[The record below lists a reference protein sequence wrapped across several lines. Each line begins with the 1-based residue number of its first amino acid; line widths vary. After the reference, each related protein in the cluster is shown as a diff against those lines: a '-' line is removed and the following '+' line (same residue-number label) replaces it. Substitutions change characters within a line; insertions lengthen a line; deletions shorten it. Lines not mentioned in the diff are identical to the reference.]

1 MKNKIKVASLL
12 GAVLVSTTSLATK
25 VNNIEVKNLKELP
38 KEFILQNLPVRQG
51 SEYTN
56 MTLGEIHKALAS
68 TNLLDG
74 IKIKHVEHKE
84 NDTVDLVIEVEE
96 KEHAM
101 EALQQQQMVEAASRR
116 TDFKVNSVKVV
127 NLKHVNISNILNASR
142 LRVGDYFTPITV
154 SELAQAIVNTGY
166 FESVV
171 PTVTRNAKN
180 KTVDITLTVK
190 ENPIVKSVD
199 LEGVTVFNNEQVK
212 EFAGIKEG
220 KVLNILAL
228 QPEVSPIIQLY
239 KQNGL
244 VAARIEK
251 ATATPDGRVTI
262 LVSEGKVSDI
272 LYKKK
277 IEFEDNVRIS
287 KNKVV
292 LKTKPYI
299 FERMTNIKKGELITD
314 AKIGSTIKEFYRTG
328 LYSSIEPRI
337 TSDPNNPNNKI
348 LTFLVEERPTTS
360 INGQVAYET
369 KEGFTGGL
377 TLSDKNFLGR
387 QQDVSVSAN
396 FGTRG
401 NYDLNASFFDPWIKG
416 TDRLQLG
423 ANVFFKRT
431 KEKHKD
437 LIKDGQFVFV
447 DKKIENDVPYQIVNV
462 LNPSGSY
469 IYGGSLTLGKGFK
482 HNIFATVKPRLFG
495 IKTYNGEGITKK
507 DKKGKPQLLV
517 DYTLGSVT
525 LGLSYDTRDDM
536 YIPKNGLYIT
546 GTAELGYIFRE
557 KSLKNEYLYKLR
569 TGELKTSYEDYKKAL
584 NKVLGITE
592 ENTNNSTIA
601 GGNAAGGTAQVQP
614 APAASTVTNHAATST
629 GKPPVNQKPAQP
641 AETDADLIAAGNELK
656 TAYDA
661 KKAAESGQD
670 AGAKKAATEKYD
682 KALEKYNAKY
692 FEVHKLPSLKEAKD
706 ENRLKPRPFYILN
719 LDARAYHK
727 VIKDK
732 NSMAYRVTLGYA
744 SKGTPENMLFHTS
757 DGTILRGYQDSL
769 ASILATATIEN
780 RTYIN
785 DYVQLVAF
793 AEVGIHNNSVSGDDG
808 FYKEAD
814 GRYAG
819 LRKYEGFKDMF
830 NKKHVKA
837 DIGIG
842 ARLTTP
848 LGVIRLDYAWPLINK
863 PDADK
868 DKGTKKGFDLGGKF
882 SFGFG
887 QTF

>member
-56 MTLGEIHKALAS
+56 MSLGEIHKALAS

-84 NDTVDLVIEVEE
+84 NDTVDLVIEVVE

-101 EALQQQQMVEAASRR
+101 QILQQQQMVEAASRR
-116 TDFKVNSVKVV
+116 TDFKVNSVKIV
-127 NLKHVNISNILNASR
+127 NLKHVDISNIVNASR
-142 LRVGDYFTPITV
+142 LREGDYFTPITV

-228 QPEVSPIIQLY
+228 QPEVSPILQLY

-287 KNKVV
+287 KKKVV

-401 NYDLNASFFDPWIKG
+401 NYDLSASFFDPWIKG

-431 KEKHKD
+431 KEKHKE
-437 LIKDGQFVFV
+437 LTKDGQFLFEG
-447 DKKIENDVPYQIVNV
+447 KKPENNVPYQIMNV

-507 DKKGKPQLLV
+507 EKKGKPQLLV

-557 KSLKNEYLYKLR
+557 KSLTNKFLY
-569 TGELKTSYEDYKKAL
+569 ELKKGKLQTAYTDYKKAL
-584 NKVLGITE
+584 EDLGIG
-592 ENTNNSTIA
+592 NKNNNGGAAPA
-601 GGNAAGGTAQVQP
+601 GGSQQP
-614 APAASTVTNHAATST
+614 
-629 GKPPVNQKPAQP
+629 PAQP
-641 AETDADLIAAGNELK
+641 AEKTELQKLGEDLK
-656 TAYDA
+656 TKYDA
-661 KKAAESGQD
+661 QKAAENNQNTS
-670 AGAKKAATEKYD
+670 ASEKKKATEEYN
-682 KALEKYNAKY
+682 KALEKYNEKY
-692 FEVHKLPSLKEAKD
+692 FEGKLPSIGTPRETDK
-706 ENRLKPRPFYILN
+706 LKPRPFYILN

-727 VIKDK
+727 VVKDK

-757 DGTILRGYQDSL
+757 DGTILRGYSDSL
-769 ASILATATIEN
+769 ASILATATVEN

-793 AEVGIHNNSVSGDDG
+793 AEVGIHNNQLYNENGVAK
-808 FYKEAD
+808 FYGEDA

-819 LRKYEGFKDMF
+819 LRQYEGFKAMF

-848 LGVIRLDYAWPLINK
+848 LGVIRLDYAWPLIK
-863 PDADK
+863 HDDGEKKEP
-868 DKGTKKGFDLGGKF
+868 KKGFDLGGKF

>member
-56 MTLGEIHKALAS
+56 MTLGEIHKSLAS

-74 IKIKHVEHKE
+74 IKIKPIEHKG

-116 TDFKVNSVKVV
+116 TDFKVNSVKIE
-127 NLKHVNISNILNASR
+127 NLKHVNINNILNASR

-228 QPEVSPIIQLY
+228 QPEVSPILQLY

-401 NYDLNASFFDPWIKG
+401 NYDLSASFFDPWIKG

-437 LIKDGQFVFV
+437 LTKDGQFLFEG
-447 DKKIENDVPYQIVNV
+447 KKPENNVPYQIMNV
-462 LNPSGSY
+462 LNTSGSY

-495 IKTYNGEGITKK
+495 IKTYNGEGITKEN
-507 DKKGKPQLLV
+507 KKGDTKLLV

-557 KSLKNEYLYKLR
+557 KSLTNKFLNDLR
-569 TGELKTSYEDYKKAL
+569 TVKLKKSYTDYKEAL
-584 NKVLGITE
+584 DKVLG
-592 ENTNNSTIA
+592 NNSS
-601 GGNAAGGTAQVQP
+601 NAASNNAQP
-614 APAASTVTNHAATST
+614 STLAANVGATRAAT
-629 GKPPVNQKPAQP
+629 GPKPDPNQGQP
-641 AETDADLIAAGNELK
+641 AEKTELQKLGEDLK
-656 TAYDA
+656 TKYDA
-661 KKAAESGQD
+661 QKAAENNQNAS
-670 AGAKKAATEKYD
+670 ASEKKKATEEYN
-682 KALEKYNAKY
+682 KALEKYNEKY
-692 FEVHKLPSLKEAKD
+692 FEGKLPSIGTPRETDK
-706 ENRLKPRPFYILN
+706 LKPRPFYILN

-848 LGVIRLDYAWPLINK
+848 LGVIRLDYAWPLI
-863 PDADK
+863 K
-868 DKGTKKGFDLGGKF
+868 DPNANEDTGTKKGFDLGGKF

>member
-74 IKIKHVEHKE
+74 IKIKPIEHKG

-116 TDFKVNSVKVV
+116 TDLKVNSVKIE
-127 NLKHVNISNILNASR
+127 NLKHVNINNILNASR

-154 SELAQAIVNTGY
+154 SELAQTIVNTGY

-228 QPEVSPIIQLY
+228 QPEVSPILQLY

-431 KEKHKD
+431 KEKHKE
-437 LIKDGQFVFV
+437 LTKDGQFLFEG
-447 DKKIENDVPYQIVNV
+447 KKPENNVPYQIMNV
-462 LNPSGSY
+462 LNTSGSY

-495 IKTYNGEGITKK
+495 IKTYNGEGITKEN
-507 DKKGKPQLLV
+507 KKGDTKLLV

-557 KSLKNEYLYKLR
+557 KSLKNEYLYNLR
-569 TGELKTSYEDYKKAL
+569 TKDLKNSYDKYKEALKAL
-584 NKVLGITE
+584 GIG
-592 ENTNNSTIA
+592 NDNSTA
-601 GGNAAGGTAQVQP
+601 ASGNTP
-614 APAASTVTNHAATST
+614 APAASTSANRAAT
-629 GKPPVNQKPAQP
+629 GKPLVNQNPAQP
-641 AETDADLIAAGNELK
+641 AEDPELTNLGK
-656 TAYDA
+656 ELQTAYNA
-661 KKAAESGQD
+661 KKAAESDQN
-670 AGAKKAATEKYD
+670 AGAKKTATEKYD

-692 FEVHKLPSLKEAKD
+692 FEVHKLPSLKDAKETD
-706 ENRLKPRPFYILN
+706 RLKPRPFYILN

-757 DGTILRGYQDSL
+757 DGTILRGYPDSL
-769 ASILATATIEN
+769 ASILATATVEN

-793 AEVGIHNNSVSGDDG
+793 AEVGIHNNPLYDEHGAAV
-808 FYKEAD
+808 FYGEDA

-819 LRKYEGFKDMF
+819 LRQYEGFKAMF
-830 NKKHVKA
+830 TKEHVKA

>member
-74 IKIKHVEHKE
+74 IKIKPIEHKG

-116 TDFKVNSVKVV
+116 TDLKVNSVKVL
-127 NLKHVNISNILNASR
+127 NLKHVNINNILNASR

-228 QPEVSPIIQLY
+228 QPEVSPILQLY

-387 QQDVSVSAN
+387 QQDVSISAN

-437 LIKDGQFVFV
+437 LTKDGQFGFGK
-447 DKKIENDVPYQIVNV
+447 DKDGKDIIVEDFPYQLANV

-507 DKKGKPQLLV
+507 EKKCSPQLLV

-557 KSLKNEYLYKLR
+557 KSLKNEYLYKFR
-569 TGELKTSYEDYKKAL
+569 ANDVYDYYKQYRAKLKAL
-584 NKVLGITE
+584 GIKE
-592 ENTNNSTIA
+592 YDAEIKEPV
-601 GGNAAGGTAQVQP
+601 GHKAANVQPVDNQELTTAGTALQE
-614 APAASTVTNHAATST
+614 AY
-629 GKPPVNQKPAQP
+629 
-641 AETDADLIAAGNELK
+641 
-656 TAYDA
+656 TAYNNETNA
-661 KKAAESGQD
+661 TKKKDKE
-670 AGAKKAATEKYD
+670 KKYKE
-682 KALEKYNAKY
+682 ALEKYNEIYTKSN
-692 FEVHKLPSLKEAKD
+692 LPSLKGATDKD
-706 ENRLKPRPFYILN
+706 RLKPRPFYILN

-727 VIKDK
+727 VFKDK

-757 DGTILRGYQDSL
+757 DGTILRGYPDSL
-769 ASILATATIEN
+769 ASILATATVEN

-848 LGVIRLDYAWPLINK
+848 LGVIRLDYAWPLI
-863 PDADK
+863 K
-868 DKGTKKGFDLGGKF
+868 DPKANNDQGTKKGFDLGGKF

>member
-116 TDFKVNSVKVV
+116 TDLKVNSVKVV

-337 TSDPNNPNNKI
+337 TSDPNNPSNKI

-387 QQDVSVSAN
+387 QQDVSISAN

-401 NYDLNASFFDPWIKG
+401 NYDLSASFFDPWIKG

-437 LIKDGQFVFV
+437 LTKDGQFGFGK
-447 DKKIENDVPYQIVNV
+447 DKDGKDIIVEDFPYQLANV

-507 DKKGKPQLLV
+507 EKKGSPQLLV

-557 KSLKNEYLYKLR
+557 KSLKNEYLYKFR
-569 TGELKTSYEDYKKAL
+569 ANDVYNYYKQYRAKLKAL
-584 NKVLGITE
+584 GIKE
-592 ENTNNSTIA
+592 YDAEIKEPV
-601 GGNAAGGTAQVQP
+601 GHKAANVQPVDNQELTTAGTALQE
-614 APAASTVTNHAATST
+614 AYTAYN
-629 GKPPVNQKPAQP
+629 N
-641 AETDADLIAAGNELK
+641 ETDA
-656 TAYDA
+656 T
-661 KKAAESGQD
+661 KKKDKE
-670 AGAKKAATEKYD
+670 KKYKE
-682 KALEKYNAKY
+682 ALEKYNEIYTKSN
-692 FEVHKLPSLKEAKD
+692 LPSLKGATD
-706 ENRLKPRPFYILN
+706 EDRLKPRPFYILN

-727 VIKDK
+727 VFKDK

-757 DGTILRGYQDSL
+757 DGTILRGYPDSL
-769 ASILATATIEN
+769 ASILATATVEN

-848 LGVIRLDYAWPLINK
+848 LGVIRLDYAWPLI
-863 PDADK
+863 K
-868 DKGTKKGFDLGGKF
+868 DPNANEDTGTKKGFDLGGKF

>member
-74 IKIKHVEHKE
+74 IKIKPIEHKG

-116 TDFKVNSVKVV
+116 TDLKVNSVKVL
-127 NLKHVNISNILNASR
+127 NLKHVNINNILNASR

-228 QPEVSPIIQLY
+228 QPEVSPILQLY

-401 NYDLNASFFDPWIKG
+401 NYDLSASFFDPWIKG

-431 KEKHKD
+431 KEKHKE
-437 LIKDGQFVFV
+437 LTKDGQFVFV

-507 DKKGKPQLLV
+507 EKKGKPQLLV

-557 KSLKNEYLYKLR
+557 KSLKNEYLYNLR
-569 TGELKTSYEDYKKAL
+569 TKDLKTAYTNYKKAL
-584 NKVLGITE
+584 EDLGIG
-592 ENTNNSTIA
+592 NNNS
-601 GGNAAGGTAQVQP
+601 NAASGVADRSAAGAKP
-614 APAASTVTNHAATST
+614 DPNSRKPAAPYKTD
-629 GKPPVNQKPAQP
+629 
-641 AETDADLIAAGNELK
+641 AELQELGTKLKEAYKAKKDATDADKKK
-656 TAYDA
+656 TA
-661 KKAAESGQD
+661 
-670 AGAKKAATEKYD
+670 TEYD

-706 ENRLKPRPFYILN
+706 KDRLKPRPFYILN

-757 DGTILRGYQDSL
+757 DGTILRGYPDSL
-769 ASILATATIEN
+769 ASILATATVEN

-793 AEVGIHNNSVSGDDG
+793 AEVGIHNNPLYDEHGAAV
-808 FYKEAD
+808 FYGEDA

-819 LRKYEGFKDMF
+819 LRQYEGFKAMF
-830 NKKHVKA
+830 TKEHVKA

>member
-56 MTLGEIHKALAS
+56 MTLGEIHKSLAS

-74 IKIKHVEHKE
+74 IKIKPIEHKG

-116 TDFKVNSVKVV
+116 TDFKVNSVKIE
-127 NLKHVNISNILNASR
+127 NLKHVNINNILNASR

-228 QPEVSPIIQLY
+228 QPEVSPILQLY

-251 ATATPDGRVTI
+251 ATVTPDGRVTI

-387 QQDVSVSAN
+387 QQDVSISAN

-401 NYDLNASFFDPWIKG
+401 NYDLSASFFDPWIKG

-431 KEKHKD
+431 KEKHKE
-437 LIKDGQFVFV
+437 LTKDGQFGFGKDKTTGKDIIV
-447 DKKIENDVPYQIVNV
+447 DNFPYQLANV

-495 IKTYNGEGITKK
+495 IKTYNGEGITKEN
-507 DKKGKPQLLV
+507 KKGNPQLLV

-546 GTAELGYIFRE
+546 GTAELGYVFRE
-557 KSLKNEYLYKLR
+557 KSLKNEYLYKFKANNVYDYYKQYR
-569 TGELKTSYEDYKKAL
+569 GKLKD
-584 NKVLGITE
+584 LGIKEYDAEIGEPVGHETKAQPVADRAA
-592 ENTNNSTIA
+592 T
-601 GGNAAGGTAQVQP
+601 GGKP
-614 APAASTVTNHAATST
+614 APQQQPKGDQELTN
-629 GKPPVNQKPAQP
+629 
-641 AETDADLIAAGNELK
+641 AENELK
-656 TAYDA
+656 KAYTAYDTEPDA
-661 KKAAESGQD
+661 NKKKDKE
-670 AGAKKAATEKYD
+670 KKYKE
-682 KALEKYNAKY
+682 ALEKYNEIYTKSN
-692 FEVHKLPSLKEAKD
+692 LPSLD
-706 ENRLKPRPFYILN
+706 EKNIKPEDRLKPRPFYILN

-727 VIKDK
+727 VFKDK

-757 DGTILRGYQDSL
+757 DGTILRGYPDKL
-769 ASILATATIEN
+769 ASILATATVEN

-793 AEVGIHNNSVSGDDG
+793 AEVGIHNNPLYDEHGAAV
-808 FYKEAD
+808 FYGEDA

-819 LRKYEGFKDMF
+819 LRQYEGFKAMF
-830 NKKHVKA
+830 TKEHVKA

>member
-74 IKIKHVEHKE
+74 IKIKPIEHKG

-101 EALQQQQMVEAASRR
+101 EALQQQQMVEATSRR
-116 TDFKVNSVKVV
+116 TDLKVNSVKIE
-127 NLKHVNISNILNASR
+127 NLKHVNINNILNASR

-154 SELAQAIVNTGY
+154 SELAQTIVNTGY

-228 QPEVSPIIQLY
+228 QPEVSPILQLY

-244 VAARIEK
+244 VATRIEK

-377 TLSDKNFLGR
+377 TLSDKNFLGK

-401 NYDLNASFFDPWIKG
+401 NYDLSASFFDPWIKG

-437 LIKDGQFVFV
+437 LTKDGQFGFGK
-447 DKKIENDVPYQIVNV
+447 DKNGKDIIVEDFPYQLANV

-495 IKTYNGEGITKK
+495 IKTYNGEGITKEN
-507 DKKGKPQLLV
+507 KKGDPKLLV

-557 KSLKNEYLYKLR
+557 KSLTNKFLNDLR
-569 TGELKTSYEDYKKAL
+569 TVKLKKSYTDYKEAL
-584 NKVLGITE
+584 DKVLG
-592 ENTNNSTIA
+592 NNSSNVA
-601 GGNAAGGTAQVQP
+601 SNNAQP
-614 APAASTVTNHAATST
+614 STLATNVGATRAAT
-629 GKPPVNQKPAQP
+629 GPKPDPNQGQP
-641 AETDADLIAAGNELK
+641 AEKTELQKLGEDLK
-656 TAYDA
+656 TKYDA
-661 KKAAESGQD
+661 QKATENNQNASASEKKKA
-670 AGAKKAATEKYD
+670 TEEYN
-682 KALEKYNAKY
+682 KALEKYNEKY
-692 FEVHKLPSLKEAKD
+692 FEGKLPSIGTPRETDK
-706 ENRLKPRPFYILN
+706 LKPRPFYILN

-848 LGVIRLDYAWPLINK
+848 LGVIRLDYAWPLI
-863 PDADK
+863 K
-868 DKGTKKGFDLGGKF
+868 DPNANEDTGTKKGFDLGGKF

>member
-56 MTLGEIHKALAS
+56 MTLGEIHKSLAS

-74 IKIKHVEHKE
+74 IKIKPIEHKG

-116 TDFKVNSVKVV
+116 TDFKVNSVKVA
-127 NLKHVNISNILNASR
+127 NLKHVNINNILNASR

-228 QPEVSPIIQLY
+228 QPEVSPILQLY

-401 NYDLNASFFDPWIKG
+401 NYDLSASFFDPWIKG

-431 KEKHKD
+431 KEKHKE
-437 LIKDGQFVFV
+437 LTKDGQFLFEG
-447 DKKIENDVPYQIVNV
+447 KKPENNVPYQIMNV
-462 LNPSGSY
+462 LNTSGSY

-495 IKTYNGEGITKK
+495 IKTYNGEGITKEN
-507 DKKGKPQLLV
+507 KKGDTKLLV

-557 KSLKNEYLYKLR
+557 KSLTNKFLNDLR
-569 TGELKTSYEDYKKAL
+569 TVKLKKSYTDYKEAL
-584 NKVLGITE
+584 DKVLG
-592 ENTNNSTIA
+592 NNSS
-601 GGNAAGGTAQVQP
+601 NAASNNAQP
-614 APAASTVTNHAATST
+614 STPAANVGATRAAT
-629 GKPPVNQKPAQP
+629 GPKPDPNQGQP
-641 AETDADLIAAGNELK
+641 AEKTELQKLGEDLKAKYN
-656 TAYDA
+656 A
-661 KKAAESGQD
+661 KKAAANQD
-670 AGAKKAATEKYD
+670 ANAQKKANEEYN
-682 KALEKYNAKY
+682 KALEKYNEKY
-692 FEVHKLPSLKEAKD
+692 FEGKLLSLGNPG
-706 ENRLKPRPFYILN
+706 ENDKLKPRPFYILN

-757 DGTILRGYQDSL
+757 DGTILRGYPDKL
-769 ASILATATIEN
+769 ASILATATVEN

-793 AEVGIHNNSVSGDDG
+793 AEVGIHNNPLGADK
-808 FYKEAD
+808 FYD
-814 GRYAG
+814 TGRYAG
-819 LRKYEGFKDMF
+819 LRQYEGFKAMF
-830 NKKHVKA
+830 TKEHVKA

-848 LGVIRLDYAWPLINK
+848 LGVIRLDYAWPLIK
-863 PDADK
+863 HDDGEKKEP
-868 DKGTKKGFDLGGKF
+868 KKGFDLGGKF

>member
-116 TDFKVNSVKVV
+116 TDLKVNSVKIA

-228 QPEVSPIIQLY
+228 QPEVSPILQLY

-387 QQDVSVSAN
+387 QQDVSISAN

-437 LIKDGQFVFV
+437 LTKDGQFVFV

-569 TGELKTSYEDYKKAL
+569 TGKLKTSYDDYKKAL

-592 ENTNNSTIA
+592 GNTTSGTA
-601 GGNAAGGTAQVQP
+601 TSGNAP
-614 APAASTVTNHAATST
+614 APSTVTNRALT
-629 GKPPVNQKPAQP
+629 GKPPVNQNPAQP

-661 KKAAESGQD
+661 KKTAESGQN
-670 AGAKKAATEKYD
+670 AGTKKTATENYD
-682 KALEKYNAKY
+682 KALEKYNSRY
-692 FEVHKLPSLKEAKD
+692 FEVHKLPSLTGATD

-727 VIKDK
+727 VFKDK

-757 DGTILRGYQDSL
+757 DGTILRGYPDSL
-769 ASILATATIEN
+769 ASILATATVEN

-793 AEVGIHNNSVSGDDG
+793 AEVGIHNNPLYDEHGAAV
-808 FYKEAD
+808 FYGEDA

-819 LRKYEGFKDMF
+819 LRKYEGFKEMF
-830 NKKHVKA
+830 TKEHVKA

-848 LGVIRLDYAWPLINK
+848 LGVIRLDYAWPLIK
-863 PDADK
+863 HDDGEKKEP
-868 DKGTKKGFDLGGKF
+868 KKGFDLGGKF

>member
-84 NDTVDLVIEVEE
+84 NDTIDLVIEVEE
-96 KEHAM
+96 KEHAL

-116 TDFKVNSVKVV
+116 TDFKVNSVKIV
-127 NLKHVNISNILNASR
+127 NLKHVDISNIVNASR

-190 ENPIVKSVD
+190 ENPIIKSVD

-401 NYDLNASFFDPWIKG
+401 NYDLSASFFDPWIKG

-431 KEKHKD
+431 KEKHKE
-437 LIKDGQFVFV
+437 LTKDGQFLFEG
-447 DKKIENDVPYQIVNV
+447 KKPENNVPYQIMNV

-507 DKKGKPQLLV
+507 EKKGKPQLLV

-557 KSLKNEYLYKLR
+557 KSLTNKFLNDLR
-569 TGELKTSYEDYKKAL
+569 TVKLKKSYTDYKEAL
-584 NKVLGITE
+584 DKVLG
-592 ENTNNSTIA
+592 NNSS
-601 GGNAAGGTAQVQP
+601 NAASNNAQP
-614 APAASTVTNHAATST
+614 STLAANVGATRAAT
-629 GKPPVNQKPAQP
+629 GPKPDPNQGQP
-641 AETDADLIAAGNELK
+641 AEKTELQKLGEDLK
-656 TAYDA
+656 TKYDA
-661 KKAAESGQD
+661 QKAAENNQNAS
-670 AGAKKAATEKYD
+670 ASEKKKATEEYN
-682 KALEKYNAKY
+682 KALEKYNEKY
-692 FEVHKLPSLKEAKD
+692 FEGKLPSIGTPRETDK
-706 ENRLKPRPFYILN
+706 LKPRPFYILN

-727 VIKDK
+727 VVKDK

-757 DGTILRGYQDSL
+757 DGTILRGYTDSL

-793 AEVGIHNNSVSGDDG
+793 AEVGIHNNPLGADK
-808 FYKEAD
+808 FYD
-814 GRYAG
+814 TGRYAG
-819 LRKYEGFKDMF
+819 LRQYEGFKAMF
-830 NKKHVKA
+830 TKEHVKA

-848 LGVIRLDYAWPLINK
+848 LGVIRLDYAWPLI
-863 PDADK
+863 K
-868 DKGTKKGFDLGGKF
+868 DPKANNDQGTKKGFDLGGKF

>member
-74 IKIKHVEHKE
+74 IKIKPIEHKG

-116 TDFKVNSVKVV
+116 TDLKVNSVKIE
-127 NLKHVNISNILNASR
+127 NLKHVNINNILNASR

-154 SELAQAIVNTGY
+154 SELAQTIVNTGY

-228 QPEVSPIIQLY
+228 QPEVSPILQLY

-401 NYDLNASFFDPWIKG
+401 NYDLSASFFDPWIKG

-437 LIKDGQFVFV
+437 LTKDGQFLFEG
-447 DKKIENDVPYQIVNV
+447 KKPENNVPYQIMNV
-462 LNPSGSY
+462 LNTSGSY

-495 IKTYNGEGITKK
+495 IKTYNGEGITKEN
-507 DKKGKPQLLV
+507 KKGDTKLLV

-557 KSLKNEYLYKLR
+557 KSLTNKFLNDLR
-569 TGELKTSYEDYKKAL
+569 TVKLKKSYTDYKEAL
-584 NKVLGITE
+584 DKVLG
-592 ENTNNSTIA
+592 NNSS
-601 GGNAAGGTAQVQP
+601 NAASNNAQP
-614 APAASTVTNHAATST
+614 STLAANVGATRAAT
-629 GKPPVNQKPAQP
+629 GPKPDPNQGQP
-641 AETDADLIAAGNELK
+641 AEKTELQKLGEDLK
-656 TAYDA
+656 TKYDA
-661 KKAAESGQD
+661 QKAAENNQNAS
-670 AGAKKAATEKYD
+670 ASEKKKATEEYN
-682 KALEKYNAKY
+682 KALEKYNEKY
-692 FEVHKLPSLKEAKD
+692 FEGKLPSIGTPRETDK
-706 ENRLKPRPFYILN
+706 LKPRPFYILN

-727 VIKDK
+727 VFKDK

-757 DGTILRGYQDSL
+757 DGTILRGYPDKL

-819 LRKYEGFKDMF
+819 LRKYEGFKEMF
-830 NKKHVKA
+830 TKEHVKA

-848 LGVIRLDYAWPLINK
+848 LGVIRLDYAWPLIK
-863 PDADK
+863 HDDGEKKEP
-868 DKGTKKGFDLGGKF
+868 KKGFDLGGKF

>member
-74 IKIKHVEHKE
+74 IKIKPIEHKG

-116 TDFKVNSVKVV
+116 TDLKVNSVKVT
-127 NLKHVNISNILNASR
+127 NLKHVNINNILNASR

-401 NYDLNASFFDPWIKG
+401 NYDLSASFFDPWIKG

-431 KEKHKD
+431 KEKHKE
-437 LIKDGQFVFV
+437 LTKDGQFLFEG
-447 DKKIENDVPYQIVNV
+447 KKPENNVPYQIMNV

-507 DKKGKPQLLV
+507 EKKGKPQLLV

-569 TGELKTSYEDYKKAL
+569 TKDLKDSYDDYKKAL
-584 NKVLGITE
+584 KALGIG
-592 ENTNNSTIA
+592 NDNST
-601 GGNAAGGTAQVQP
+601 AQ
-614 APAASTVTNHAATST
+614 APEKDV
-629 GKPPVNQKPAQP
+629 
-641 AETDADLIAAGNELK
+641 ELK
-656 TAYDA
+656 KLGDELRKAYND
-661 KKAAESGQD
+661 KKKAESGTD
-670 AGAKKAATEKYD
+670 ASAKKTATENYD

-692 FEVHKLPSLKEAKD
+692 FEGKLPSLDGQKINPED
-706 ENRLKPRPFYILN
+706 RLKPRPFYILN

-727 VIKDK
+727 VVKDK

-757 DGTILRGYQDSL
+757 DGTILRGYPDKL

-793 AEVGIHNNSVSGDDG
+793 AEVGIHNNSLSDKQGAV
-808 FYKEAD
+808 FYKENE

-819 LRKYEGFKDMF
+819 LRKYEGFKEMF
-830 NKKHVKA
+830 TKEHVKA

-863 PDADK
+863 PEADK

>member
-116 TDFKVNSVKVV
+116 TDFKVNSVKIE
-127 NLKHVNISNILNASR
+127 NLKHVNINNILNASR

-228 QPEVSPIIQLY
+228 QPEVSPILQLY

-387 QQDVSVSAN
+387 QQDVSISAN

-401 NYDLNASFFDPWIKG
+401 NYDLSASFFDPWIKG

-437 LIKDGQFVFV
+437 LTKDGQFGFGK
-447 DKKIENDVPYQIVNV
+447 DKTTGKDIIVEDFPYQLANV

-495 IKTYNGEGITKK
+495 IKTYNGEGITKEN
-507 DKKGKPQLLV
+507 KKGDPKLLV

-546 GTAELGYIFRE
+546 GTAELGYVFRE
-557 KSLKNEYLYKLR
+557 KSLKNEYLYKF
-569 TGELKTSYEDYKKAL
+569 KANNVYDYYKQYREKLKAL
-584 NKVLGITE
+584 GIKEYDAEIGEPVGHETKAQPV
-592 ENTNNSTIA
+592 A
-601 GGNAAGGTAQVQP
+601 GADRAAGAKPNVKQKPVQP
-614 APAASTVTNHAATST
+614 AGTNQDL
-629 GKPPVNQKPAQP
+629 VNAGNTLKSAYD
-641 AETDADLIAAGNELK
+641 AYNNETDA
-656 TAYDA
+656 T
-661 KKAAESGQD
+661 KKKDKE
-670 AGAKKAATEKYD
+670 KKYKE
-682 KALEKYNAKY
+682 ALEKYNEIYTKSN
-692 FEVHKLPSLKEAKD
+692 LPSLTGATDGE
-706 ENRLKPRPFYILN
+706 RLKPRPFYILN

-727 VIKDK
+727 VFKDK

-757 DGTILRGYQDSL
+757 DGTILRGYPDKL

-793 AEVGIHNNSVSGDDG
+793 AEVGIHNNPLYDEHGAAK
-808 FYKEAD
+808 FYGEDA

-819 LRKYEGFKDMF
+819 LRQYEGFKAMF
-830 NKKHVKA
+830 TKEHVKA

-863 PDADK
+863 PKADE

>member
-84 NDTVDLVIEVEE
+84 NDTIDLVIEVEE
-96 KEHAM
+96 KEHAL

-116 TDFKVNSVKVV
+116 TDFKVNSVKIV
-127 NLKHVNISNILNASR
+127 NLKHVDISNIVNASR

-437 LIKDGQFVFV
+437 LTKDGQFLFEG
-447 DKKIENDVPYQIVNV
+447 KKPENNVPYQIMNV
-462 LNPSGSY
+462 LNTSGSY

-495 IKTYNGEGITKK
+495 IKTYNGEGITKEN
-507 DKKGKPQLLV
+507 KKGDTKLLV

-557 KSLKNEYLYKLR
+557 KSLTNKFLY
-569 TGELKTSYEDYKKAL
+569 ELKKGKLQTAYTDYKKAL
-584 NKVLGITE
+584 EDLGIG
-592 ENTNNSTIA
+592 NKNNNGGAAPA
-601 GGNAAGGTAQVQP
+601 GGSQQP
-614 APAASTVTNHAATST
+614 S
-629 GKPPVNQKPAQP
+629 AQP
-641 AETDADLIAAGNELK
+641 AEKTELQKLGEDLK
-656 TAYDA
+656 TKYDA
-661 KKAAESGQD
+661 QKAAENNQNAS
-670 AGAKKAATEKYD
+670 ASEKKKATEEYN
-682 KALEKYNAKY
+682 KALEKYNEKY
-692 FEVHKLPSLKEAKD
+692 FEGKLPSIGTPKETDK
-706 ENRLKPRPFYILN
+706 LKPRPFYILN

-848 LGVIRLDYAWPLINK
+848 LGVIRLDYAWPLI
-863 PDADK
+863 K
-868 DKGTKKGFDLGGKF
+868 DPNANEDTGTKKGFDLGGKF

>member
-74 IKIKHVEHKE
+74 IKIKPIEHKG

-116 TDFKVNSVKVV
+116 TDLKVNSVKIE
-127 NLKHVNISNILNASR
+127 NLKHVNINNILNASR

-154 SELAQAIVNTGY
+154 SELAQTIVNTGY

-228 QPEVSPIIQLY
+228 QPEVSPILQLY

-387 QQDVSVSAN
+387 QQDVSISAN

-401 NYDLNASFFDPWIKG
+401 NYDLSASFFDPWIKG

-431 KEKHKD
+431 KEKHKE
-437 LIKDGQFVFV
+437 LTKDGQFVFI

-507 DKKGKPQLLV
+507 EKKGKPQLLV

-557 KSLKNEYLYKLR
+557 KSLKNEYLYNLR
-569 TGELKTSYEDYKKAL
+569 TKDLKNSYDKYKEALKAL
-584 NKVLGITE
+584 GIG
-592 ENTNNSTIA
+592 NDNSTA
-601 GGNAAGGTAQVQP
+601 ASGNTP
-614 APAASTVTNHAATST
+614 APAASTSANRAAT
-629 GKPPVNQKPAQP
+629 GKPLVNQNPAQP
-641 AETDADLIAAGNELK
+641 AEDPELTNLGK
-656 TAYDA
+656 ELQTAYNA
-661 KKAAESGQD
+661 KKAAESDQN
-670 AGAKKAATEKYD
+670 AGAKKTATEKYD

-692 FEVHKLPSLKEAKD
+692 FEVHKLPSLKDAKETD
-706 ENRLKPRPFYILN
+706 RLKPRPFYILN

-757 DGTILRGYQDSL
+757 DGTILRGYPDSL
-769 ASILATATIEN
+769 ASILATATVEN

-793 AEVGIHNNSVSGDDG
+793 AEVGIHNNSLSDKQGAV
-808 FYKEAD
+808 FYKENE

-819 LRKYEGFKDMF
+819 LRKYEGFKEMF
-830 NKKHVKA
+830 TKEHVKA

-848 LGVIRLDYAWPLINK
+848 LGVIRLDYAWPLIK
-863 PDADK
+863 HDDGEKKEP
-868 DKGTKKGFDLGGKF
+868 KKGFDLGGKF

>member
-56 MTLGEIHKALAS
+56 MTLGEIHKSLAS

-74 IKIKHVEHKE
+74 IKIKPIEHKG

-116 TDFKVNSVKVV
+116 TDFKVNSVKIE
-127 NLKHVNISNILNASR
+127 NLKHVNINNILNASR

-228 QPEVSPIIQLY
+228 QPEVSPILQLY

-387 QQDVSVSAN
+387 QQDVSISAN

-431 KEKHKD
+431 KEKHKE
-437 LIKDGQFVFV
+437 LTKDGQFLFEG
-447 DKKIENDVPYQIVNV
+447 KKPENNVPYQIMNV

-557 KSLKNEYLYKLR
+557 KSLTNKFLY
-569 TGELKTSYEDYKKAL
+569 ELKKGKLQTAYTDYKKAL
-584 NKVLGITE
+584 EDLGIG
-592 ENTNNSTIA
+592 NKNNNGGAAPA
-601 GGNAAGGTAQVQP
+601 GGSQQP
-614 APAASTVTNHAATST
+614 S
-629 GKPPVNQKPAQP
+629 AQP
-641 AETDADLIAAGNELK
+641 AEKTELQKLGEDLK
-656 TAYDA
+656 TKYDA
-661 KKAAESGQD
+661 QKAAENNQNAS
-670 AGAKKAATEKYD
+670 ASEKKKATEEYN
-682 KALEKYNAKY
+682 KALEKYNEKY
-692 FEVHKLPSLKEAKD
+692 FEGKLPSIGTPKETDK
-706 ENRLKPRPFYILN
+706 LKPRPFYILN

-793 AEVGIHNNSVSGDDG
+793 AEVGIHNNSLYDEHGAAV
-808 FYKEAD
+808 FYGEDA

-819 LRKYEGFKDMF
+819 LRQYEGFKAMF
-830 NKKHVKA
+830 TKEHVKA

-848 LGVIRLDYAWPLINK
+848 LGVIRLDYAWPLI
-863 PDADK
+863 K
-868 DKGTKKGFDLGGKF
+868 DPNANEDTGTKKGFDLGGKF

>member
-116 TDFKVNSVKVV
+116 TDFKVNSVKIE
-127 NLKHVNISNILNASR
+127 NLKHVNINNILNASR

-190 ENPIVKSVD
+190 EYPIVKSVD

-337 TSDPNNPNNKI
+337 TSDPNNPSNKI

-387 QQDVSVSAN
+387 QQDVSISAN

-431 KEKHKD
+431 KEKHKE
-437 LIKDGQFVFV
+437 LTKDGQFVFV

-569 TGELKTSYEDYKKAL
+569 TGELNTAYTKYKAAL
-584 NKVLGITE
+584 KDLGIGN
-592 ENTNNSTIA
+592 ENTTNSTTA
-601 GGNAAGGTAQVQP
+601 GGNAQP
-614 APAASTVTNHAATST
+614 AA
-629 GKPPVNQKPAQP
+629 PAQP
-641 AETDADLIAAGNELK
+641 AETDQALISLRQELK
-656 TAYDA
+656 SAYDA
-661 KKAAESGQD
+661 KKLAESGKD
-670 AGAKKAATEKYD
+670 ASAKKAATEKYD
-682 KALEKYNAKY
+682 KALEKYNSRY
-692 FEVHKLPSLKEAKD
+692 FEVHKLPSLKEAKETD
-706 ENRLKPRPFYILN
+706 RLKPRPFYILN

-757 DGTILRGYQDSL
+757 DGTILRGYPDKL

-819 LRKYEGFKDMF
+819 LRKYEGFKEMF
-830 NKKHVKA
+830 TKEHVKA

-848 LGVIRLDYAWPLINK
+848 LGVIRLDYAWPLIKHDN
-863 PDADK
+863 
-868 DKGTKKGFDLGGKF
+868 GVEKKEPKKRL
-882 SFGFG
+882 
-887 QTF
+887 

>member
-56 MTLGEIHKALAS
+56 MTLGEIHKSLAS

-74 IKIKHVEHKE
+74 IKIKPIEHKG

-116 TDFKVNSVKVV
+116 TDFKVNSVKIE
-127 NLKHVNISNILNASR
+127 NLKHVNINNILNASR

-228 QPEVSPIIQLY
+228 QPEVSPILQLY

-437 LIKDGQFVFV
+437 LTKDGQFLFEG
-447 DKKIENDVPYQIVNV
+447 KKPENNVPYQIMNV
-462 LNPSGSY
+462 LNTSGSY

-495 IKTYNGEGITKK
+495 IKTYNGEGITKEN
-507 DKKGKPQLLV
+507 KKGNPQLLV

-546 GTAELGYIFRE
+546 GTAELGYVFRE
-557 KSLKNEYLYKLR
+557 KSLKNEYLYKFKANNVYDYYKQYREKLKTLGIKEYDAKIGEPVGHEAANVQPGANQGAQYR
-569 TGELKTSYEDYKKAL
+569 AAGKTVPQQPKENKELKDAGEAL
-584 NKVLGITE
+584 
-592 ENTNNSTIA
+592 TNAYNEY
-601 GGNAAGGTAQVQP
+601 N
-614 APAASTVTNHAATST
+614 N
-629 GKPPVNQKPAQP
+629 
-641 AETDADLIAAGNELK
+641 ETDAN
-656 TAYDA
+656 
-661 KKAAESGQD
+661 KKKDKE
-670 AGAKKAATEKYD
+670 KKYKE
-682 KALEKYNAKY
+682 ALEKYNAKY
-692 FEVHKLPSLKEAKD
+692 FEGKLPSLDEKHINP

-727 VIKDK
+727 VFKDK

-757 DGTILRGYQDSL
+757 DGTILRGYSDSL

-793 AEVGIHNNSVSGDDG
+793 AEVGIHNNSLSDKQGAV
-808 FYKEAD
+808 FYKENE

-819 LRKYEGFKDMF
+819 LRKYEGFKEMF
-830 NKKHVKA
+830 TKEHVKA

-848 LGVIRLDYAWPLINK
+848 LGVIRLDYAWPLIK
-863 PDADK
+863 HDDGEKKEP
-868 DKGTKKGFDLGGKF
+868 KKGFDLGGKF

>member
-56 MTLGEIHKALAS
+56 MTLGEIHKSLAS

-74 IKIKHVEHKE
+74 IKIKPIEHKG

-116 TDFKVNSVKVV
+116 TDFKVNSVKIE
-127 NLKHVNISNILNASR
+127 NLKHVNINNILNASR

-228 QPEVSPIIQLY
+228 QPEVSPILQLY

-387 QQDVSVSAN
+387 QQDVSISAN

-401 NYDLNASFFDPWIKG
+401 NYDLSASFFDPWIKG

-431 KEKHKD
+431 KEKHKE
-437 LIKDGQFVFV
+437 LTKDGQFVFV

-557 KSLKNEYLYKLR
+557 KSLKNEYLYNLR
-569 TGELKTSYEDYKKAL
+569 TKGLKDSYDKYKEALKAL
-584 NKVLGITE
+584 GIGN
-592 ENTNNSTIA
+592 ENTTT
-601 GGNAAGGTAQVQP
+601 GGTAQ
-614 APAASTVTNHAATST
+614 
-629 GKPPVNQKPAQP
+629 AQP
-641 AETDADLIAAGNELK
+641 AETDAELKSLGTELK
-656 TAYDA
+656 TAYEA
-661 KKAAESGQD
+661 KKAAESDQN

-692 FEVHKLPSLKEAKD
+692 FEVHKLPSLKDAKETD
-706 ENRLKPRPFYILN
+706 RLKPRPFYILN

-757 DGTILRGYQDSL
+757 DGTILRGYPDSL
-769 ASILATATIEN
+769 ASILATATVEN

-793 AEVGIHNNSVSGDDG
+793 AEVGIHNNPLYDEHGAAV
-808 FYKEAD
+808 FYGEDA

-819 LRKYEGFKDMF
+819 LRRYEGFKAMF
-830 NKKHVKA
+830 TKEHVKA

-863 PDADK
+863 PEADK

>member
-56 MTLGEIHKALAS
+56 MSLGEIHKALAS

-84 NDTVDLVIEVEE
+84 NDTVDLVIEVVE

-101 EALQQQQMVEAASRR
+101 QILQQQQMVEAASRR
-116 TDFKVNSVKVV
+116 TDFKVNSVKIV
-127 NLKHVNISNILNASR
+127 NLKHVDISNIVNASR

-228 QPEVSPIIQLY
+228 QPEVSPILQLY

-387 QQDVSVSAN
+387 QQDVSISAN

-401 NYDLNASFFDPWIKG
+401 NYDLSASFFDPWIKG

-431 KEKHKD
+431 KEKHKE
-437 LIKDGQFVFV
+437 LTKDGQFVFV

-557 KSLKNEYLYKLR
+557 KSLKNEYLYNLR
-569 TGELKTSYEDYKKAL
+569 TKDLKTAYTNYKKAL
-584 NKVLGITE
+584 EDLGIG
-592 ENTNNSTIA
+592 NKNNNGGAAPA
-601 GGNAAGGTAQVQP
+601 GGSQQP
-614 APAASTVTNHAATST
+614 
-629 GKPPVNQKPAQP
+629 PAQP
-641 AETDADLIAAGNELK
+641 AEKTELQKLGEDLK
-656 TAYDA
+656 TKYDVQ
-661 KKAAESGQD
+661 KAAENNQNAS
-670 AGAKKAATEKYD
+670 ASEKKKATEEYN
-682 KALEKYNAKY
+682 KALEKYNEKY
-692 FEVHKLPSLKEAKD
+692 FEGKLPSIGTPRETDK
-706 ENRLKPRPFYILN
+706 LKPRPFYILN

-727 VIKDK
+727 VFKDK

-757 DGTILRGYQDSL
+757 DGTILRGYPDKL

-819 LRKYEGFKDMF
+819 LRKYEGFKEMF
-830 NKKHVKA
+830 TKEHVKA

-848 LGVIRLDYAWPLINK
+848 LGVIRLDYAWPLIKHDNGDEK
-863 PDADK
+863 KEP
-868 DKGTKKGFDLGGKF
+868 KKGFDLGGKF

>member
-25 VNNIEVKNLKELP
+25 VNNIEIKNLKELP

-56 MTLGEIHKALAS
+56 MSLGEIHKALAS
-68 TNLLDG
+68 TNLLDD

-84 NDTVDLVIEVEE
+84 NDTVDLVIEVVE

-101 EALQQQQMVEAASRR
+101 QALQQQQMVAAASRR
-116 TDFKVNSVKVV
+116 TDFKVNSVKIV
-127 NLKHVNISNILNASR
+127 NLKHVDISSILNASR

-199 LEGVTVFNNEQVK
+199 LEGVTVFNTEQVK

-244 VAARIEK
+244 LAARIEK

-287 KNKVV
+287 KNKVA

-377 TLSDKNFLGR
+377 TLSDKNFLGK

-401 NYDLNASFFDPWIKG
+401 NYDLSASFFDPWIKG

-431 KEKHKD
+431 KEKYKE
-437 LIKDGQFVFV
+437 LTKDGQFVF
-447 DKKIENDVPYQIVNV
+447 ENNKTEKDVPYQIANV

-482 HNIFATVKPRLFG
+482 HNIFTTVKPRLFG

-507 DKKGKPQLLV
+507 DKKGNPQLLV

-557 KSLKNEYLYKLR
+557 KSLTNKFLYELRKDKLQ
-569 TGELKTSYEDYKKAL
+569 KSYTDYKDALKA
-584 NKVLGITE
+584 LGITDG
-592 ENTNNSTIA
+592 TTNSTPSGNASA
-601 GGNAAGGTAQVQP
+601 GGSQQAN
-614 APAASTVTNHAATST
+614 
-629 GKPPVNQKPAQP
+629 
-641 AETDADLIAAGNELK
+641 ADLQKLGTELK
-656 TAYDA
+656 AAYDA
-661 KKAAESGQD
+661 KKVAENNSQ
-670 AGAKKAATEKYD
+670 ASASEKKTATEEYN
-682 KALEKYNAKY
+682 KALEKYNEKY
-692 FEVHKLPSLKEAKD
+692 FEINKVPSLTGAKD
-706 ENRLKPRPFYILN
+706 TDKLKPRPFYILN

-727 VIKDK
+727 VVKDK

-757 DGTILRGYQDSL
+757 DGTILRGYTDSL

-793 AEVGIHNNSVSGDDG
+793 AEVGIHNNPLGADK
-808 FYKEAD
+808 FYD
-814 GRYAG
+814 TGRYAG
-819 LRKYEGFKDMF
+819 LRQYEGFKAMF
-830 NKKHVKA
+830 TKEHVKA

-848 LGVIRLDYAWPLINK
+848 LGVIRLDYAWPLI
-863 PDADK
+863 K
-868 DKGTKKGFDLGGKF
+868 DPKANNDQGTKKGFDLGGKF

>member
-56 MTLGEIHKALAS
+56 MTLGEIHKSLAS

-116 TDFKVNSVKVV
+116 TDFKVNSVKIE
-127 NLKHVNISNILNASR
+127 NLKHVNINNILNASR

-190 ENPIVKSVD
+190 EYPIVKSVD

-387 QQDVSVSAN
+387 QQDVSISAN

-431 KEKHKD
+431 KEKHKE
-437 LIKDGQFVFV
+437 LTKDGQFVFV

-507 DKKGKPQLLV
+507 DKKE
-517 DYTLGSVT
+517 
-525 LGLSYDTRDDM
+525 
-536 YIPKNGLYIT
+536 N
-546 GTAELGYIFRE
+546 
-557 KSLKNEYLYKLR
+557 
-569 TGELKTSYEDYKKAL
+569 L
-584 NKVLGITE
+584 N
-592 ENTNNSTIA
+592 
-601 GGNAAGGTAQVQP
+601 
-614 APAASTVTNHAATST
+614 
-629 GKPPVNQKPAQP
+629 
-641 AETDADLIAAGNELK
+641 
-656 TAYDA
+656 Y
-661 KKAAESGQD
+661 
-670 AGAKKAATEKYD
+670 
-682 KALEKYNAKY
+682 
-692 FEVHKLPSLKEAKD
+692 
-706 ENRLKPRPFYILN
+706 
-719 LDARAYHK
+719 
-727 VIKDK
+727 
-732 NSMAYRVTLGYA
+732 
-744 SKGTPENMLFHTS
+744 
-757 DGTILRGYQDSL
+757 
-769 ASILATATIEN
+769 
-780 RTYIN
+780 
-785 DYVQLVAF
+785 
-793 AEVGIHNNSVSGDDG
+793 
-808 FYKEAD
+808 
-814 GRYAG
+814 
-819 LRKYEGFKDMF
+819 
-830 NKKHVKA
+830 
-837 DIGIG
+837 
-842 ARLTTP
+842 
-848 LGVIRLDYAWPLINK
+848 
-863 PDADK
+863 
-868 DKGTKKGFDLGGKF
+868 
-882 SFGFG
+882 
-887 QTF
+887 

>member
-56 MTLGEIHKALAS
+56 MTLGEIHKSLAS

-74 IKIKHVEHKE
+74 IKIKPIEHKG

-116 TDFKVNSVKVV
+116 TDFKVNSVKIE
-127 NLKHVNISNILNASR
+127 NLKHVNINNILNASR

-299 FERMTNIKKGELITD
+299 FERMTNIKKGEIITD

-387 QQDVSVSAN
+387 QQDVSISAN

-401 NYDLNASFFDPWIKG
+401 NYDLSASFFDPWIKG

-431 KEKHKD
+431 KEKHKE
-437 LIKDGQFVFV
+437 LTKDGQFGFGKDKDGNDIIV
-447 DKKIENDVPYQIVNV
+447 DNFPYQLANV

-507 DKKGKPQLLV
+507 EKKGNPQLLV

-557 KSLKNEYLYKLR
+557 KSLKNEYLYKFR
-569 TGELKTSYEDYKKAL
+569 ANNVYDYYKQYRAKLKAL
-584 NKVLGITE
+584 GIKE
-592 ENTNNSTIA
+592 YDAEIGEPVGHKAANVQPVSQNR
-601 GGNAAGGTAQVQP
+601 AAGKTVPQQPRGNQELTNAENALKEAYTAY
-614 APAASTVTNHAATST
+614 N
-629 GKPPVNQKPAQP
+629 N
-641 AETDADLIAAGNELK
+641 ETDA
-656 TAYDA
+656 T
-661 KKAAESGQD
+661 KKKDKE
-670 AGAKKAATEKYD
+670 KKYKE
-682 KALEKYNAKY
+682 ALEKYNEIYTKSNA
-692 FEVHKLPSLKEAKD
+692 LPSLDGQKIKPED
-706 ENRLKPRPFYILN
+706 RLKPRPFYILN

-727 VIKDK
+727 VFKDK

-757 DGTILRGYQDSL
+757 DGTILRGYPDSL
-769 ASILATATIEN
+769 ASILATATVEN

-793 AEVGIHNNSVSGDDG
+793 AEVGIHNNPLYDEHGAAV
-808 FYKEAD
+808 FYGEDA

-819 LRKYEGFKDMF
+819 LRQYEGFKAMF
-830 NKKHVKA
+830 TKKHVKA

>member
-56 MTLGEIHKALAS
+56 MTLGEIHKSLAS

-74 IKIKHVEHKE
+74 IKIKPIEHKG

-116 TDFKVNSVKVV
+116 TDFKVNSVKIE
-127 NLKHVNISNILNASR
+127 NLKHVNINNILNASR

-228 QPEVSPIIQLY
+228 QPEVSPILQLY

-387 QQDVSVSAN
+387 QQDVSISAN

-437 LIKDGQFVFV
+437 LTKDGQFVFV
-447 DKKIENDVPYQIVNV
+447 DKQIEKDVPYQIVNV

-557 KSLKNEYLYKLR
+557 KSLKNEYLYNLR
-569 TGELKTSYEDYKKAL
+569 TDKLNKAYTKYKEALNDLGIKDTTNGTDASGNAQAPSTGNNSAATGVKPSNTQPSAKKTELDTLGDELKEAYRAKK
-584 NKVLGITE
+584 E
-592 ENTNNSTIA
+592 
-601 GGNAAGGTAQVQP
+601 
-614 APAASTVTNHAATST
+614 
-629 GKPPVNQKPAQP
+629 
-641 AETDADLIAAGNELK
+641 AEKGTDASAKK
-656 TAYDA
+656 TA
-661 KKAAESGQD
+661 
-670 AGAKKAATEKYD
+670 TENYD

-692 FEVHKLPSLKEAKD
+692 FEGKLPSLDEKHINP

-757 DGTILRGYQDSL
+757 DGTILRGYSDSL
-769 ASILATATIEN
+769 ASILATATVEN

-793 AEVGIHNNSVSGDDG
+793 AEVGIHNNSLSDKQGAV
-808 FYKEAD
+808 FYKENE
-814 GRYAG
+814 GKYAG
-819 LRKYEGFKDMF
+819 LRKYEGFKEMF
-830 NKKHVKA
+830 TKEHVKA

-848 LGVIRLDYAWPLINK
+848 LGVIRLDYAWPLIKHDNGEK
-863 PDADK
+863 KEP
-868 DKGTKKGFDLGGKF
+868 KKGFDLGGKF

>member
-56 MTLGEIHKALAS
+56 MTLGEIHKSLAS

-74 IKIKHVEHKE
+74 IKIKPIEHKG

-116 TDFKVNSVKVV
+116 TDFKVNSVKIE
-127 NLKHVNISNILNASR
+127 NLKHVNINNILNASR

-228 QPEVSPIIQLY
+228 QPEVSPILQLY

-387 QQDVSVSAN
+387 QQDVSISAN

-401 NYDLNASFFDPWIKG
+401 NYDLSASFFDPWIKG

-431 KEKHKD
+431 KEKHKE
-437 LIKDGQFVFV
+437 LTKDGQFGFGKDKTTGKDIIV
-447 DKKIENDVPYQIVNV
+447 DNFPYQLANV

-507 DKKGKPQLLV
+507 EKKGSPQLLV

-546 GTAELGYIFRE
+546 GTAELGYVFRE
-557 KSLKNEYLYKLR
+557 KSLKNEYLYKFKANNVYDYYKQYRETLKKLGIKEYNDEIGEPVGHKAANQGAQDR
-569 TGELKTSYEDYKKAL
+569 AAVKPVIPQQPRENKELKDAGEAL
-584 NKVLGITE
+584 K
-592 ENTNNSTIA
+592 
-601 GGNAAGGTAQVQP
+601 NAYTAYD
-614 APAASTVTNHAATST
+614 T
-629 GKPPVNQKPAQP
+629 
-641 AETDADLIAAGNELK
+641 ETDA
-656 TAYDA
+656 T
-661 KKAAESGQD
+661 KKKDKE
-670 AGAKKAATEKYD
+670 KKYKE
-682 KALEKYNAKY
+682 ALEKYNEIYTKSN
-692 FEVHKLPSLKEAKD
+692 LPSLKGATD
-706 ENRLKPRPFYILN
+706 EDRLKPRPFYILN

-727 VIKDK
+727 VFKDK

-757 DGTILRGYQDSL
+757 DGTILRGYPDKL
-769 ASILATATIEN
+769 ASILATATVEN

-793 AEVGIHNNSVSGDDG
+793 AEVGIHNNSLYDEHGAAV
-808 FYKEAD
+808 FYGEDA

-819 LRKYEGFKDMF
+819 LRQYEGFKAMF
-830 NKKHVKA
+830 TKEHVKA

>member
-84 NDTVDLVIEVEE
+84 NDTIDLVIEVEE
-96 KEHAM
+96 KEHAL

-116 TDFKVNSVKVV
+116 TDFKVNSVKIV
-127 NLKHVNISNILNASR
+127 NLKHVDISNIVNASR

-437 LIKDGQFVFV
+437 LTKDGQFLFEG
-447 DKKIENDVPYQIVNV
+447 KKPENNVPYQIMNV
-462 LNPSGSY
+462 LNTSGSY

-495 IKTYNGEGITKK
+495 IKTYNGEGITKEN
-507 DKKGKPQLLV
+507 KKGDTKLLV

-557 KSLKNEYLYKLR
+557 KSLTNKFLNDLR
-569 TGELKTSYEDYKKAL
+569 TVKLKKSYTDYKEAL
-584 NKVLGITE
+584 DKVLG
-592 ENTNNSTIA
+592 NNSS
-601 GGNAAGGTAQVQP
+601 NAASNNAQP
-614 APAASTVTNHAATST
+614 STLAANVGATRAAT
-629 GKPPVNQKPAQP
+629 GPKPDLNQGQP
-641 AETDADLIAAGNELK
+641 AEKTELQKLGEDLK
-656 TAYDA
+656 TKYDA
-661 KKAAESGQD
+661 QKAAENNQNAS
-670 AGAKKAATEKYD
+670 ASEKKKATEEYN
-682 KALEKYNAKY
+682 KALEKYNEKY
-692 FEVHKLPSLKEAKD
+692 FEGKLPSIGTPRETDK
-706 ENRLKPRPFYILN
+706 LKPRPFYILN

-848 LGVIRLDYAWPLINK
+848 LGVIRLDYAWPLI
-863 PDADK
+863 K
-868 DKGTKKGFDLGGKF
+868 DPNANEDTGTKKGFDLGGKF

>member
-25 VNNIEVKNLKELP
+25 VNNIEIKNLKELP

-56 MTLGEIHKALAS
+56 MSLGEIHKALAS
-68 TNLLDG
+68 TNLLDD

-84 NDTVDLVIEVEE
+84 NDTVDLVIEVVE

-101 EALQQQQMVEAASRR
+101 QALQQQQMVAAASRR
-116 TDFKVNSVKVV
+116 TDFKVNSVKIV
-127 NLKHVNISNILNASR
+127 NLKHVDISSILNASR

-154 SELAQAIVNTGY
+154 SELAQAIINTGY
-166 FESVV
+166 FESIV

-190 ENPIVKSVD
+190 ENPIIKSVD
-199 LEGVTVFNNEQVK
+199 LEGVTVFNTEQVK

-244 VAARIEK
+244 LAARIEK

-287 KNKVV
+287 KNKVA

-401 NYDLNASFFDPWIKG
+401 NYDLSASFFDPWIKG

-437 LIKDGQFVFV
+437 LTKDGQFGFGKDKNGKDIIV
-447 DKKIENDVPYQIVNV
+447 DDFPYQLANV

-495 IKTYNGEGITKK
+495 IKTYNGEGITKEN
-507 DKKGKPQLLV
+507 KKGNPQLLV

-546 GTAELGYIFRE
+546 GTAELGYVFRE
-557 KSLKNEYLYKLR
+557 KSLKNEYLYKFKANNVYDYYKQYR
-569 TGELKTSYEDYKKAL
+569 GKLKD
-584 NKVLGITE
+584 LGIKEYDAEIGEPVGHETKAQPVADRAA
-592 ENTNNSTIA
+592 T
-601 GGNAAGGTAQVQP
+601 GGKP
-614 APAASTVTNHAATST
+614 AP
-629 GKPPVNQKPAQP
+629 QQQP
-641 AETDADLIAAGNELK
+641 KGDQELINAENELK
-656 TAYDA
+656 KAYTAYDTEPDA
-661 KKAAESGQD
+661 NKKKDKE
-670 AGAKKAATEKYD
+670 KKYKE
-682 KALEKYNAKY
+682 ALEKYNEIYTKSN
-692 FEVHKLPSLKEAKD
+692 LPSLD
-706 ENRLKPRPFYILN
+706 EKNIKPEDRLKPRPFYILN

-727 VIKDK
+727 VFKDK

-757 DGTILRGYQDSL
+757 DGTILRGYPDKL
-769 ASILATATIEN
+769 ASILATATVEN

-793 AEVGIHNNSVSGDDG
+793 AEVGIHNNSLYDEHGAAV
-808 FYKEAD
+808 FYGEDA

-819 LRKYEGFKDMF
+819 LRQYEGFKAMF
-830 NKKHVKA
+830 TKEHVKA

>member
-56 MTLGEIHKALAS
+56 MTLGEIHKSLAS

-74 IKIKHVEHKE
+74 IKIKPIEHKG

-116 TDFKVNSVKVV
+116 TDFKVNSVKIE
-127 NLKHVNISNILNASR
+127 NLKHVNINNILNASR

-228 QPEVSPIIQLY
+228 QPEVSPILQLY

-387 QQDVSVSAN
+387 QQDVSISAN

-401 NYDLNASFFDPWIKG
+401 NYDLSASFFDPWIKG

-437 LIKDGQFVFV
+437 LTKDGQFLFEG
-447 DKKIENDVPYQIVNV
+447 KKPENNVPYQIMNV
-462 LNPSGSY
+462 LNTSGSY

-495 IKTYNGEGITKK
+495 IKTYNGEGITKEN
-507 DKKGKPQLLV
+507 KKGDTKLLV

-557 KSLKNEYLYKLR
+557 KSLTNKFLNDLR
-569 TGELKTSYEDYKKAL
+569 TVKLKKSYTDYKEAL
-584 NKVLGITE
+584 DKVLG
-592 ENTNNSTIA
+592 NNSS
-601 GGNAAGGTAQVQP
+601 NAASNNAQP
-614 APAASTVTNHAATST
+614 STLAANVGATRAAT
-629 GKPPVNQKPAQP
+629 GPKPDPNQGQP
-641 AETDADLIAAGNELK
+641 AEKTELQKLGEDLK
-656 TAYDA
+656 TKYDA
-661 KKAAESGQD
+661 QKAAENNQNAS
-670 AGAKKAATEKYD
+670 ASEKKKATEEYN
-682 KALEKYNAKY
+682 KALEKYNEKY
-692 FEVHKLPSLKEAKD
+692 FEGKLPSIGTPRETDK
-706 ENRLKPRPFYILN
+706 LKPRPFYILN

-793 AEVGIHNNSVSGDDG
+793 AEVGIHNNPLGADK
-808 FYKEAD
+808 FYD
-814 GRYAG
+814 TGRYAG
-819 LRKYEGFKDMF
+819 LRQYEGFKAMF
-830 NKKHVKA
+830 TKEHVKA

-848 LGVIRLDYAWPLINK
+848 LGVIRLDYAWPLI
-863 PDADK
+863 K
-868 DKGTKKGFDLGGKF
+868 DPKANNDQGTKKGFDLGGKF

>member
-56 MTLGEIHKALAS
+56 MTLGEIHKSLAS

-74 IKIKHVEHKE
+74 IKIKPIEHKG

-116 TDFKVNSVKVV
+116 TDLKVNSVKVT
-127 NLKHVNISNILNASR
+127 NLKHVNINNILNASR

-401 NYDLNASFFDPWIKG
+401 NYDLSASFFDPWIKG

-431 KEKHKD
+431 KEKHKE
-437 LIKDGQFVFV
+437 LTKDGQFVFV

-495 IKTYNGEGITKK
+495 IKTYNGEGITKEN
-507 DKKGKPQLLV
+507 KKGDPKLLV

-557 KSLKNEYLYKLR
+557 KSLTNKFLY
-569 TGELKTSYEDYKKAL
+569 ELKKGKLQTAYTDYKKAL
-584 NKVLGITE
+584 EDLGIG
-592 ENTNNSTIA
+592 NKNNNGGAAPA
-601 GGNAAGGTAQVQP
+601 GGSQQP
-614 APAASTVTNHAATST
+614 
-629 GKPPVNQKPAQP
+629 PAQP
-641 AETDADLIAAGNELK
+641 AEKTELQKLGEDLK
-656 TAYDA
+656 TKYDA
-661 KKAAESGQD
+661 QKAAENNQNTS
-670 AGAKKAATEKYD
+670 ASEKKKATEEYN
-682 KALEKYNAKY
+682 KALEKYNEKY
-692 FEVHKLPSLKEAKD
+692 FEGKLPSIGTPRETDK
-706 ENRLKPRPFYILN
+706 LKPRPFYILN

-727 VIKDK
+727 VVKDK

-757 DGTILRGYQDSL
+757 DGTILRGYSDSL
-769 ASILATATIEN
+769 ASILATATVEN

-793 AEVGIHNNSVSGDDG
+793 AEVGIHNNPLYDEHGAAV
-808 FYKEAD
+808 FYGEDA

-819 LRKYEGFKDMF
+819 LRQYEGFKAMF

-848 LGVIRLDYAWPLINK
+848 LGVIRLDYAWPLIKHDNGEK
-863 PDADK
+863 KEP
-868 DKGTKKGFDLGGKF
+868 KKGFDLGGKF

>member
-56 MTLGEIHKALAS
+56 MSLGEIHKALAS

-84 NDTVDLVIEVEE
+84 NDTVDLVIEVVE

-101 EALQQQQMVEAASRR
+101 QILQQQQMVEAASRR
-116 TDFKVNSVKVV
+116 TDFKVNSVKIV
-127 NLKHVNISNILNASR
+127 NLKHVDISNIVNASR

-228 QPEVSPIIQLY
+228 QPEVSPILQLY

-437 LIKDGQFVFV
+437 LTKDGQFLFEG
-447 DKKIENDVPYQIVNV
+447 KKPENNVPYQIMNV
-462 LNPSGSY
+462 LNTSGSY

-495 IKTYNGEGITKK
+495 IKTYNGEGITKEN
-507 DKKGKPQLLV
+507 KKGDTKLLV

-557 KSLKNEYLYKLR
+557 KSLTNKFLNDLR
-569 TGELKTSYEDYKKAL
+569 TVKLKKSYTDYKEAL
-584 NKVLGITE
+584 DKVLG
-592 ENTNNSTIA
+592 NNSS
-601 GGNAAGGTAQVQP
+601 NAASNNAQP
-614 APAASTVTNHAATST
+614 STLAANVGATRAAT
-629 GKPPVNQKPAQP
+629 GPKPDPNQGQP
-641 AETDADLIAAGNELK
+641 AEKTELQKLGEDLK
-656 TAYDA
+656 TKYDA
-661 KKAAESGQD
+661 QKAAENNQNAS
-670 AGAKKAATEKYD
+670 ASEKKKATEEYN
-682 KALEKYNAKY
+682 KALEKYNEKY
-692 FEVHKLPSLKEAKD
+692 FEGKLPSIGTPRETDK
-706 ENRLKPRPFYILN
+706 LKPRPFYILN

-727 VIKDK
+727 VFKDK

-757 DGTILRGYQDSL
+757 DGTILRGYPDKL
-769 ASILATATIEN
+769 ASILATATVEN

-793 AEVGIHNNSVSGDDG
+793 AEVGIHNNSLYDEHGAAV
-808 FYKEAD
+808 FYGEDA

-819 LRKYEGFKDMF
+819 LRQYEGFKAMF
-830 NKKHVKA
+830 TKEHVKA

>member
-74 IKIKHVEHKE
+74 IKIKPIEHKG

-116 TDFKVNSVKVV
+116 TDLKVNSVKIE
-127 NLKHVNISNILNASR
+127 NLKHVNINNILNASR

-154 SELAQAIVNTGY
+154 SELAQTIVNTGY

-228 QPEVSPIIQLY
+228 QPEVSPILQLY

-377 TLSDKNFLGR
+377 TLSDKNFLGK

-401 NYDLNASFFDPWIKG
+401 NYDLSASFFDPWIKG

-431 KEKHKD
+431 KEKHKE
-437 LIKDGQFVFV
+437 LTKDGQFIFEN
-447 DKKIENDVPYQIVNV
+447 DKTEKDVPYQIMNV

-482 HNIFATVKPRLFG
+482 HNIFTTVKPRLFG

-557 KSLKNEYLYKLR
+557 KSLTNKFLYELRKDKL
-569 TGELKTSYEDYKKAL
+569 KKSYTDYKDALKA
-584 NKVLGITE
+584 LGITDG
-592 ENTNNSTIA
+592 TTNSTPSGNASA
-601 GGNAAGGTAQVQP
+601 GGSQQANADLQNLGTELKKAFDEKIKVE
-614 APAASTVTNHAATST
+614 
-629 GKPPVNQKPAQP
+629 KNQKAS
-641 AETDADLIAAGNELK
+641 ASE
-656 TAYDA
+656 
-661 KKAAESGQD
+661 KK
-670 AGAKKAATEKYD
+670 KATEKYNN
-682 KALEKYNAKY
+682 ALEKYNEKY
-692 FEVHKLPSLKEAKD
+692 FEINKVSSLKAEEKD
-706 ENRLKPRPFYILN
+706 KLKPRPFYILN

-727 VIKDK
+727 VVKDK

-744 SKGTPENMLFHTS
+744 GKGTPENMLFHTS
-757 DGTILRGYQDSL
+757 DGTILRGYPDSL
-769 ASILATATIEN
+769 ASILATATVEN

-793 AEVGIHNNSVSGDDG
+793 AEVGIHNNLLGADK
-808 FYKEAD
+808 FYD
-814 GRYAG
+814 TGRYAG
-819 LRKYEGFKDMF
+819 LKQYERFKAMF
-830 NKKHVKA
+830 TKKHVKA

-863 PDADK
+863 PD
-868 DKGTKKGFDLGGKF
+868 DKGAKKGFDLGGKF

>member
-431 KEKHKD
+431 KEKHKE
-437 LIKDGQFVFV
+437 LTKDGQFLFEG
-447 DKKIENDVPYQIVNV
+447 KKPENNVPYQIMNV
-462 LNPSGSY
+462 LNTSGSY

-495 IKTYNGEGITKK
+495 IKTYNGEGITKEN
-507 DKKGKPQLLV
+507 KKGDTKLLV

-557 KSLKNEYLYKLR
+557 KSLTNKFLY
-569 TGELKTSYEDYKKAL
+569 ELKKGKLQTAYTDYKKAL
-584 NKVLGITE
+584 EDLGIG
-592 ENTNNSTIA
+592 NKNNNGGAAPA
-601 GGNAAGGTAQVQP
+601 GGSQQP
-614 APAASTVTNHAATST
+614 
-629 GKPPVNQKPAQP
+629 PAQP
-641 AETDADLIAAGNELK
+641 AEKTELQKLGEDLK
-656 TAYDA
+656 TKYDA
-661 KKAAESGQD
+661 QKAAENNQNAS
-670 AGAKKAATEKYD
+670 ASEKKKATEEYN
-682 KALEKYNAKY
+682 KALEKYNEKY
-692 FEVHKLPSLKEAKD
+692 FEGKLPSIGTPKETDK
-706 ENRLKPRPFYILN
+706 LKPRPFYILN

-848 LGVIRLDYAWPLINK
+848 LGVIRLDYAWPLI
-863 PDADK
+863 K
-868 DKGTKKGFDLGGKF
+868 DPNANEDTGTKKGFDLGGKF

>member
-56 MTLGEIHKALAS
+56 MTLGEIHKSLAS

-74 IKIKHVEHKE
+74 IKIKPIEHKG

-116 TDFKVNSVKVV
+116 TDFKVNSVKIE
-127 NLKHVNISNILNASR
+127 NLKHVNINNILNASR

-377 TLSDKNFLGR
+377 TLSDKNFLGK

-401 NYDLNASFFDPWIKG
+401 NYDLSASFFDPWIKG

-437 LIKDGQFVFV
+437 LTKDGQFGFGKDKTTGKDITV
-447 DKKIENDVPYQIVNV
+447 DNFPYQLANV

-482 HNIFATVKPRLFG
+482 HNVFATVKPRLFG
-495 IKTYNGEGITKK
+495 IKTYNGEGITKEN
-507 DKKGKPQLLV
+507 KKGKPQLLV

-546 GTAELGYIFRE
+546 GTAELGYVFRE
-557 KSLKNEYLYKLR
+557 KSLKNEYLYKF
-569 TGELKTSYEDYKKAL
+569 KANNVYDYYKQYRAKLKAL
-584 NKVLGITE
+584 GIKE
-592 ENTNNSTIA
+592 YDAEIGEPVGHKAANVQPVAQNR
-601 GGNAAGGTAQVQP
+601 AAGKTVPQQPRGNHELTNAENALKEAYTAY
-614 APAASTVTNHAATST
+614 N
-629 GKPPVNQKPAQP
+629 N
-641 AETDADLIAAGNELK
+641 ETDA
-656 TAYDA
+656 T
-661 KKAAESGQD
+661 KKKDKE
-670 AGAKKAATEKYD
+670 KKYKE
-682 KALEKYNAKY
+682 ALEKYNEIYTKSN
-692 FEVHKLPSLKEAKD
+692 LPSLDGQKIKPED
-706 ENRLKPRPFYILN
+706 RLKPRPFYILN

-727 VIKDK
+727 VFKDK

-757 DGTILRGYQDSL
+757 DGTILRGYPDKL
-769 ASILATATIEN
+769 ASILATATVEN

-793 AEVGIHNNSVSGDDG
+793 AEVGIHNNPLYDDKG
-808 FYKEAD
+808 AAVFYGEDA

-819 LRKYEGFKDMF
+819 LRQYEGFKAMF
-830 NKKHVKA
+830 TKEHVKA

-863 PDADK
+863 PKADE

>member
-116 TDFKVNSVKVV
+116 TDFKVNSVKIE
-127 NLKHVNISNILNASR
+127 NLKHVNINNILNASR

-190 ENPIVKSVD
+190 EYPIVKSVD

-337 TSDPNNPNNKI
+337 TSDPNNPSNKI

-387 QQDVSVSAN
+387 QQDVSISAN

-431 KEKHKD
+431 KEKHKE
-437 LIKDGQFVFV
+437 LTKDGQFVFV

-569 TGELKTSYEDYKKAL
+569 TGELNTAYTKYKAAL
-584 NKVLGITE
+584 KDLGIGN
-592 ENTNNSTIA
+592 ENTTNSTTA
-601 GGNAAGGTAQVQP
+601 GGNAQP
-614 APAASTVTNHAATST
+614 AA
-629 GKPPVNQKPAQP
+629 PAQP
-641 AETDADLIAAGNELK
+641 AETDQALISLRQELK
-656 TAYDA
+656 SAYDA
-661 KKAAESGQD
+661 KKLAESGKD
-670 AGAKKAATEKYD
+670 ASAKKAATEKYD
-682 KALEKYNAKY
+682 KALEKYNSRY
-692 FEVHKLPSLKEAKD
+692 FEVHKLPSLKEAKETD
-706 ENRLKPRPFYILN
+706 RLKPRPFYILN

-757 DGTILRGYQDSL
+757 DGTILRGYPDKL

-819 LRKYEGFKDMF
+819 LRKYEGFKEMF
-830 NKKHVKA
+830 TKEHVKA

-848 LGVIRLDYAWPLINK
+848 LGVIRLDYAWPLIKHDNGDEK
-863 PDADK
+863 KEP
-868 DKGTKKGFDLGGKF
+868 KKGFDLGGKF

>member
-56 MTLGEIHKALAS
+56 MTLGEIHKSLAS

-74 IKIKHVEHKE
+74 IKIKPIEHKG

-116 TDFKVNSVKVV
+116 TDFKVNSVKIE
-127 NLKHVNISNILNASR
+127 NLKHVNINNILNASR

-228 QPEVSPIIQLY
+228 QPEVSPILQLY

-387 QQDVSVSAN
+387 QQDVSISAN

-401 NYDLNASFFDPWIKG
+401 NYDLSASFFDPWIKG

-437 LIKDGQFVFV
+437 LTKDGQFGFGK
-447 DKKIENDVPYQIVNV
+447 DKDGKDIIVEDFPYQLANV

-507 DKKGKPQLLV
+507 EKKGSPQLLV

-557 KSLKNEYLYKLR
+557 KSLKNEYLYKFR
-569 TGELKTSYEDYKKAL
+569 ANDVYNYYKQYRAKLKAL
-584 NKVLGITE
+584 GIKEYDAEIGEPVGHETKAQPV
-592 ENTNNSTIA
+592 A
-601 GGNAAGGTAQVQP
+601 GADRAAGAKPNVKQKPVQP
-614 APAASTVTNHAATST
+614 AGTNQDL
-629 GKPPVNQKPAQP
+629 VNAGNTLKSAYD
-641 AETDADLIAAGNELK
+641 AYNNETDA
-656 TAYDA
+656 T
-661 KKAAESGQD
+661 KKKDKE
-670 AGAKKAATEKYD
+670 KKYKE
-682 KALEKYNAKY
+682 ALEKYNEIYTKSN
-692 FEVHKLPSLKEAKD
+692 LPSLTGATDGE
-706 ENRLKPRPFYILN
+706 RLKPRPFYILN

-727 VIKDK
+727 VFKDK

-757 DGTILRGYQDSL
+757 DGTILRGYPDKL

-793 AEVGIHNNSVSGDDG
+793 AEVGIHNNSLSDKQGAV
-808 FYKEAD
+808 FYKENE

-819 LRKYEGFKDMF
+819 LRKYEGFKEMF
-830 NKKHVKA
+830 TKEHVKA

-848 LGVIRLDYAWPLINK
+848 LGVIRLDYAWPLIK
-863 PDADK
+863 HDDGEKKEP
-868 DKGTKKGFDLGGKF
+868 KKGFDLGGKF

>member
-56 MTLGEIHKALAS
+56 MTLGEIHKSLAS

-74 IKIKHVEHKE
+74 IKIKPIEHKG

-116 TDFKVNSVKVV
+116 TDLKVNSVKVT
-127 NLKHVNISNILNASR
+127 NLKHVNINNILNASR

-401 NYDLNASFFDPWIKG
+401 NYDLSASFFDPWIKG

-431 KEKHKD
+431 KEKHKE
-437 LIKDGQFVFV
+437 LTKDGQFVFV

-557 KSLKNEYLYKLR
+557 KSLTNKFLY
-569 TGELKTSYEDYKKAL
+569 ELKKGKLQTAYTDYKKAL
-584 NKVLGITE
+584 EDLGIG
-592 ENTNNSTIA
+592 NKNNNGGAAPA
-601 GGNAAGGTAQVQP
+601 GGSQQP
-614 APAASTVTNHAATST
+614 
-629 GKPPVNQKPAQP
+629 PAQP
-641 AETDADLIAAGNELK
+641 AEKTELQKLGEDLK
-656 TAYDA
+656 TKYDA
-661 KKAAESGQD
+661 QKAAENNQNTS
-670 AGAKKAATEKYD
+670 ASEKKKATEEYN
-682 KALEKYNAKY
+682 KALEKYNEKY
-692 FEVHKLPSLKEAKD
+692 FEGKLPSIGTPRETDK
-706 ENRLKPRPFYILN
+706 LKPRPFYILN

-727 VIKDK
+727 VVKDK

-757 DGTILRGYQDSL
+757 DGTILRGYSDSL
-769 ASILATATIEN
+769 ASILATATVEN

-793 AEVGIHNNSVSGDDG
+793 AEVGIHNNPLYDEHGAAV
-808 FYKEAD
+808 FYGEDA

-819 LRKYEGFKDMF
+819 LRQYEGFKAMF

-848 LGVIRLDYAWPLINK
+848 LGVIRLDYAWPLIK
-863 PDADK
+863 HDDGEKKEP
-868 DKGTKKGFDLGGKF
+868 KKGFDLGGKF

>member
-25 VNNIEVKNLKELP
+25 VNNIEIKNLKELP

-56 MTLGEIHKALAS
+56 MSLGEIHKALAS
-68 TNLLDG
+68 TNLLDD

-84 NDTVDLVIEVEE
+84 NDTVDLVIEVVE

-101 EALQQQQMVEAASRR
+101 QALQQQQMVAAASRR
-116 TDFKVNSVKVV
+116 TDFKVNSVKIV
-127 NLKHVNISNILNASR
+127 NLKHVDISSILNASR

-199 LEGVTVFNNEQVK
+199 LEGVTVFNTEQVK

-244 VAARIEK
+244 LAARIEK

-287 KNKVV
+287 KNKVA

-401 NYDLNASFFDPWIKG
+401 NYDLSASFFDPWIKG

-437 LIKDGQFVFV
+437 LTKDGQFGFGKDKNGKDIIV
-447 DKKIENDVPYQIVNV
+447 DDFPYQLANV

-495 IKTYNGEGITKK
+495 IKTYNGEGITKEN
-507 DKKGKPQLLV
+507 KKGNPQLLV

-546 GTAELGYIFRE
+546 GTAELGYVFRE
-557 KSLKNEYLYKLR
+557 KSLKNEYLYKFKANNVYDYYKQYR
-569 TGELKTSYEDYKKAL
+569 GKLKD
-584 NKVLGITE
+584 LGIKEYDAEIGEPVGHETKAQPVADRAA
-592 ENTNNSTIA
+592 T
-601 GGNAAGGTAQVQP
+601 GGKP
-614 APAASTVTNHAATST
+614 AP
-629 GKPPVNQKPAQP
+629 QQQP
-641 AETDADLIAAGNELK
+641 KGDQELINAENELK
-656 TAYDA
+656 KAYTAYDTEPDA
-661 KKAAESGQD
+661 NKKKDKE
-670 AGAKKAATEKYD
+670 KKYKE
-682 KALEKYNAKY
+682 ALEKYNEIYTKSN
-692 FEVHKLPSLKEAKD
+692 LPSLD
-706 ENRLKPRPFYILN
+706 EKNIKPEDRLKPRPFYILN

-727 VIKDK
+727 VFKDK

-757 DGTILRGYQDSL
+757 DGTILRGYSDKL

-793 AEVGIHNNSVSGDDG
+793 AEVGIHNNSLSDKQGAV
-808 FYKEAD
+808 FYKENE

-819 LRKYEGFKDMF
+819 LRKYEGFKEMF
-830 NKKHVKA
+830 TKEHVKA

-848 LGVIRLDYAWPLINK
+848 LGVIRLDYAWPLIK
-863 PDADK
+863 HDDGEKKEP
-868 DKGTKKGFDLGGKF
+868 KKGFDLGGKF

>member
-56 MTLGEIHKALAS
+56 MTLGEIHKSLAS

-74 IKIKHVEHKE
+74 IKIKPIEHKG

-116 TDFKVNSVKVV
+116 TDFKVNSVKIE
-127 NLKHVNISNILNASR
+127 NLKHVNINNILNASR

-228 QPEVSPIIQLY
+228 QPEVSPILQLY

-387 QQDVSVSAN
+387 QQDVSISAN

-431 KEKHKD
+431 KEKHKE
-437 LIKDGQFVFV
+437 LTKDGQFVFV

-495 IKTYNGEGITKK
+495 IKTYNGEGITKE
-507 DKKGKPQLLV
+507 DKKGNPQLLV

-557 KSLKNEYLYKLR
+557 KSLTNKFLND
-569 TGELKTSYEDYKKAL
+569 LKTDKDKLQKSYTDYKAALKA
-584 NKVLGITE
+584 LGITD
-592 ENTNNSTIA
+592 STA
-601 GGNAAGGTAQVQP
+601 TSGTASSNTQTGGSQQ
-614 APAASTVTNHAATST
+614 TN
-629 GKPPVNQKPAQP
+629 
-641 AETDADLIAAGNELK
+641 ADLQKLGTELK
-656 TAYDA
+656 AAYDA
-661 KKAAESGQD
+661 KKVAENNSQ
-670 AGAKKAATEKYD
+670 ASASEKKTATEEYN
-682 KALEKYNAKY
+682 KALEKYNEKY
-692 FEVHKLPSLKEAKD
+692 FEINKVPSLKEAKD
-706 ENRLKPRPFYILN
+706 TDKLKPRPFYILN

-727 VIKDK
+727 VVKDK

-757 DGTILRGYQDSL
+757 DGTILRGYTDSL

-793 AEVGIHNNSVSGDDG
+793 AEVGIHNNPLGADK
-808 FYKEAD
+808 FYD
-814 GRYAG
+814 TGRYAG
-819 LRKYEGFKDMF
+819 LRQYEGFKAMF
-830 NKKHVKA
+830 TKEHVKA

-848 LGVIRLDYAWPLINK
+848 LGVIRLDYAWPLI
-863 PDADK
+863 K
-868 DKGTKKGFDLGGKF
+868 DPKANNDQGTKKGFDLGGKF

>member
-56 MTLGEIHKALAS
+56 MTLGEIHKSLAS

-74 IKIKHVEHKE
+74 IKIKPIEHKG

-116 TDFKVNSVKVV
+116 TDFKVNSVKVA
-127 NLKHVNISNILNASR
+127 NLKHVNINNILNASR

-228 QPEVSPIIQLY
+228 QPEVSPILQLY

-387 QQDVSVSAN
+387 QQDVSISAN

-431 KEKHKD
+431 KEKHKE
-437 LIKDGQFVFV
+437 LTKDGQFVFV

-495 IKTYNGEGITKK
+495 IKTYNGEGITKE
-507 DKKGKPQLLV
+507 DKKGNPQLLV

-557 KSLKNEYLYKLR
+557 KSLKNEYLYNLR
-569 TGELKTSYEDYKKAL
+569 TVNLKKAYTDYKDALKAL
-584 NKVLGITE
+584 GIGN
-592 ENTNNSTIA
+592 ENTTT
-601 GGNAAGGTAQVQP
+601 GGTASGNAQ
-614 APAASTVTNHAATST
+614 APATPVAITERSATG
-629 GKPPVNQKPAQP
+629 GKPSIIQP
-641 AETDADLIAAGNELK
+641 SAKKTELDTLGDELK
-656 TAYDA
+656 AAYDA
-661 KKAAESGQD
+661 KKAAESGTD

-692 FEVHKLPSLKEAKD
+692 FEGKLPSLDEKHINP

-727 VIKDK
+727 VFKDK

-757 DGTILRGYQDSL
+757 DGTILRGYPDKL

-793 AEVGIHNNSVSGDDG
+793 AEVGIHNNSLYDEHGAAV
-808 FYKEAD
+808 FYGEDA

-819 LRKYEGFKDMF
+819 LRQYEGFKAMF
-830 NKKHVKA
+830 TKEHVKA